1 MLENPFA
8 QFAVWYQEAAEHPDI
23 IDHTAM
29 TLATV
34 DKEHKPS
41 ARIVLLKD
49 FNEQGF
55 SFFTNYLSRKGDE
68 IGQNPNVALLF
79 WWPQLE
85 KQIRIEGK
93 AVKVSATESDRYF
106 QSRPRGSQLSAWASE
121 QSMVIADREHLEQ
134 RLAEFEDK
142 FGEGLIE
149 RPSHWGGYLV
159 KPECIEF
166 WQARAH
172 RLHDRFQFKLHD
184 DVWQMQRLAP

>member
-8 QFAVWYQEAAEHPDI
+8 QFSIWYQEAAEHPDI

-34 DKEHKPS
+34 DEQNKPS
-41 ARIVLLKD
+41 ARVVLLKE

-55 SFFTNYLSRKGDE
+55 NFFTNYLSRKGSE
-68 IGQNPNVALLF
+68 IAHNANVALLF

-85 KQIRIEGK
+85 KQIRIEGTAEK
-93 AVKVSATESDRYF
+93 LSASASDRYF
-106 QSRPRGSQLSAWASE
+106 QSRPRGSQLGAWASE
-121 QSMVIADREHLEQ
+121 QSMVIPNREHLEQ
-134 RLAEFEDK
+134 RLANFENR
-142 FGEGLIE
+142 FGDGKIE
-149 RPSHWGGYLV
+149 RPIHWGGYSV

-172 RLHDRFQFKLHD
+172 RLHDRFLFKLQTGA
-184 DVWQMQRLAP
+184 WQMQRLAP